1 MDKSEFSKIRSTL
14 GKTQKKLAQ
23 LLCLSVKAIQSFE
36 QGWRDIPPNIERQLL
51 FLYVMNRNRETPAVL
66 CWDVMKC
73 PVEKQQECPAWEF
86 QCGHLCWFISGT
98 MCHAEEHKCWEE
110 KIAICRRCEVL
121 KSVYDL

>member
-51 FLYVMNRNRETPAVL
+51 FLYVMNRNREAPAVV

-73 PVEKQQECPAWEF
+73 PMEKRQECPAWEF
-86 QCGHLCWFISGT
+86 QAGHLCWFINGT
-98 MCHAEEHKCWEE
+98 QCENTANKESKE
-110 KIAICRRCEVL
+110 KMDVCRECVVL
-121 KSVYDL
+121 SSLL